1 MEDQSVIKGKIY
13 YKKGMRPK
21 ISHFWSKK
29 GEQKRDEERR
39 REEEEKK
46 KRKNRR
52 KVWKVW
58 FSME

>member
-29 GEQKRDEERR
+29 GEKCDEERR

-52 KVWKVW
+52 KVWKLW
-58 FSME
+58 FCME